1 MYSEVGTA
9 LPLNG
14 GAYNALLNTTSKATA
29 ALAACLT
36 ILSYIA
42 TAVVSASE
50 ASSYLNLV
58 WDAFPY
64 GWGTLGVL
72 LFFALLNL
80 IGRQKKNQDSK
91 KKLFI
96 TKVFLF
102 YDLKNF
108 RNYGIISGGNLDFSV
123 PSADLDFVDNLLF
136 HLFH

>member
-1 MYSEVGTA
+1 VYSEVGTA

-50 ASSYLNLV
+50 ACSYLNLV

-64 GWGTLGVL
+64 VWGTLGVL

-80 IGRQKKNQDSK
+80 IGTQKNPRFSK
-91 KKLFI
+91 KHYVAVEIEFSNI
-96 TKVFLF
+96 FF
-102 YDLKNF
+102 SIFRGEIIF
-108 RNYGIISGGNLDFSV
+108 RNY
-123 PSADLDFVDNLLF
+123 
-136 HLFH
+136 